1 MQSVSGNLD
10 IFTEKFLQN
19 KGIKHNILWRN
30 LSDDGD
36 LSIKQNC
43 QWMQAEEING
53 YFTKTDVLY
62 AKKIIS
68 LEIPETLYCL
78 TLRIS
83 QSHKNFLRSQ
93 IVSGNYVPEFHHYFQ
108 LCSYAAFIFEW
119 F

>member
-43 QWMQAEEING
+43 QWMQAEEIMG
-53 YFTKTDVLY
+53 ISQKLMFSVL
-62 AKKIIS
+62 KKVIS
-68 LEIPETLYCL
+68 VEIPVILCCL
-78 TLRIS
+78 TSLIS
-83 QSHKNFLRSQ
+83 QSHKNFLQNQ
-93 IVSGNYVPEFHHYFQ
+93 IVSGN
-108 LCSYAAFIFEW
+108 
-119 F
+119 